1 MSATTSRVISA
12 AALNNTTSFNKYDE
26 KVDNKRNE
34 TLERKK
40 KDEKAKVKAEKEA
53 KKVRLSPKRH
63 SFSLTLYA
71 LQEEKRLAKEEEK
84 LAKQLAKEEK
94 KRGKKDAKEREALL
108 SADQRCK

>member
-1 MSATTSRVISA
+1 MQKLHQHILNHQSIVQIWQLVSGYFFFYFVQKLIENFSIPGKPITTPIMSATTSRVISA

-53 KKVRLSPKRH
+53 KKVRL
-63 SFSLTLYA
+63 FS
-71 LQEEKRLAKEEEK
+71 KNIRFH
-84 LAKQLAKEEK
+84 
-94 KRGKKDAKEREALL
+94 
-108 SADQRCK
+108 